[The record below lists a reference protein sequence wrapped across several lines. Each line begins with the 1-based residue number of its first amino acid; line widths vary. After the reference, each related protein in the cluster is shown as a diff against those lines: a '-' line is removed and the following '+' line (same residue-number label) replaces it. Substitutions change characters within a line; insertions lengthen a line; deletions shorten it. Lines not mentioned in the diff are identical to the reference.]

1 MTQQPHELVWTLTTA
16 GFASRCV
23 HVVADLGVADRIGD
37 SPVPAVE
44 LASACGVDADALG
57 RLMSLLA
64 AHGIFDHRDGK
75 FGHTASSRLL
85 RSDHPMTMRPFLQMM
100 GLPIIW
106 GSITELGHSVRTGR
120 PSLEVLEPQGLWA
133 HLQGHPSDG
142 EIFGRAMTA
151 KAGAEGAAVVDAFD
165 FRQYRTIADIGGGR
179 GHLLRA
185 VLDVAPDTEGILF
198 DLPEVID
205 SLDVQHPRMRAT
217 AGDFFTDALPAAD
230 AYVLMEVLHD
240 WPDQEC
246 VAILAAI
253 RRAADADSTLLIIEG
268 VLPEDHNDP
277 RAATLDLIMLTVT
290 GGRERT
296 ASQLSALLEQAGFRL
311 DRVTETAS
319 PMRIVEAIPV

>member
-16 GFASRCV
+16 GFAARCV
-23 HVVADLGVADRIGD
+23 HVVAALGVADRIDD
-37 SPVPAVE
+37 SRVPASE
-44 LASACGVDADALG
+44 LASACGVDPDALD
-57 RLMSLLA
+57 RVMNLLA
-64 AHGIFDHRDGK
+64 AHGIFDHRDGT

-106 GSITELGHSVRTGR
+106 GSITELGHAVRTGR
-120 PSLEVLEPQGLWA
+120 PSLEVLEPQGIWA
-133 HLQGHPSDG
+133 HLQGHPSEA

-165 FRQYRTIADIGGGR
+165 FRPYRTIADIGGGR

-198 DLPEVID
+198 DLPQVID
-205 SLDVQHPRMRAT
+205 SLDVEHPRIRVA
-217 AGDFFTDALPAAD
+217 AGDFFTDALPAAH

-240 WPDQEC
+240 WSDKEC
-246 VAILAAI
+246 VAILSAI
-253 RRAADADSTLLIIEG
+253 RRAAQADSTLLIIEG
-268 VLPEDHNDP
+268 VLPEDHKDP

-319 PMRIVEAIPV
+319 PMRIVEAISV

>member
-1 MTQQPHELVWTLTTA
+1 MTPQPHELVWSLATE
-16 GFASRCV
+16 GFAARCV
-23 HVVADLGVADRIGD
+23 HVIADLGVADRIDD
-37 SPVPAVE
+37 SPVSADE

-57 RLMSLLA
+57 RVMHLLA
-64 AHGIFDHRDGK
+64 AHGIFDQRSGR
-75 FGHTASSRLL
+75 FGHTESSRLL

-106 GSITELGHSVRTGR
+106 GSITELGHAVRTGR

-133 HLQGHPSDG
+133 HLQAHPSEG

-165 FRQYRTIADIGGGR
+165 FQQYRTIADIGGGR

-185 VLDVAPDTEGILF
+185 VLETAPDSEGTLF

-205 SLDVQHPRMRAT
+205 SLDVQHPRMQAT
-217 AGDFFTDALPAAD
+217 AGDFFKDALPAAD
-230 AYVLMEVLHD
+230 AYVLMEILHD
-240 WPDQEC
+240 WPDEEC

-253 RRAADADSTLLIIEG
+253 CRAAHEKSTLLIIEG
-268 VLPEDHNDP
+268 VLPEDHKDP

-296 ASQLSALLEQAGFRL
+296 ATNFEKLLQRAGWGL
-311 DRVTETAS
+311 NRVVETAS
-319 PMRIVEAIPV
+319 PMRIVEAVPV

>member
-1 MTQQPHELVWTLTTA
+1 MTPQPHELVWSLATA
-16 GFASRCV
+16 GFAARCV
-23 HVVADLGVADRIGD
+23 HVIADLGVADRIDD
-37 SPVPAVE
+37 SPASADE

-57 RLMSLLA
+57 RIMNLLA
-64 AHGIFDHRDGK
+64 AHGIFDHRDGT
-75 FGHTASSRLL
+75 FGHTAASRLL
-85 RSDHPMTMRPFLQMM
+85 RSDHPMSMRPFLQMM

-106 GSITELGHSVRTGR
+106 GSITELGHAVRTGR
-120 PSLEVLEPQGLWA
+120 PSLEVLESQGFWA
-133 HLQGHPSDG
+133 HLQGHPSEG

-165 FRQYRTIADIGGGR
+165 FRPYRTIADIGGGR

-185 VLDVAPDTEGILF
+185 VLEAAPDTEGILF

-205 SLDVQHPRMRAT
+205 SLDAQHPRMRAT
-217 AGDFFTDALPAAD
+217 AGDFFTDALPTAN

-240 WPDQEC
+240 WPDKEC
-246 VAILAAI
+246 VAILSAI
-253 RRAADADSTLLIIEG
+253 RRAAQADSALLIIEG

-296 ASQLSALLEQAGFRL
+296 ATDLEQLLQRAGWGL
-311 DRVTETAS
+311 NRVVETDS
-319 PMRIVEAIPV
+319 PMRIVEAVPR

>member
-16 GFASRCV
+16 GFAARCV
-23 HVVADLGVADRIGD
+23 HVVADLGVADWID
-37 SPVPAVE
+37 DIPVPAPE

-57 RLMSLLA
+57 RVMSLLA
-64 AHGIFDHRDGK
+64 AHGIFDHRGGT

-106 GSITELGHSVRTGR
+106 GSVTELGHSVRTGR

-142 EIFGRAMTA
+142 EVFGRAMTA

-165 FRQYRTIADIGGGR
+165 FRPYRTIADIGGGR

-205 SLDVQHPRMRAT
+205 SLDVEHPRLRAT
-217 AGDFFTDALPAAD
+217 AGDFFTDALPAAH

-253 RRAADADSTLLIIEG
+253 RRAADADSTLLVIEG
-268 VLPEDHNDP
+268 VLPEEHNDP

-319 PMRIVEAIPV
+319 PMRIVEAMPV